1 MTFRQ
6 PLLLLLLAA
15 LANTMACSGTK
26 VRNVEIQD
34 TTMEKTVR
42 RAAVAGSFYPGSK
55 EEVLQQL
62 KDCFKPF
69 LKCKQRSDIQAVIV
83 PHAGWVYSG
92 EVAASAYA
100 RIDSSKHYERIFLI
114 GPSHQVWLD
123 AVSVNTAA
131 THYATPLGEVPVDT
145 AVCQALVSKNP
156 GLFKYDPRAHAREHC
171 LEVQLPFLQYH
182 FEKMPPIVPVIIATD
197 QFDKLVDLNEA
208 LSPWFN
214 ERNLFVI
221 SSDFSH
227 YPDYEDACKVDT
239 RTAEAIASGNVQM
252 LANIIDRNEREHI
265 KGLSTCACGLSAIFT
280 LMLTTHIDTT
290 TKNDATTK
298 VEHIMYRNSGDSPFG
313 EKQRVVG
320 YHSFIVY
327 PEKRQ
332 PQAFALTRDEMGTLL
347 QIARERIT
355 SDCKRQPMPHID
367 ITDNLT
373 KKLGAFV
380 TLHKNDQLRGCIGHF
395 GEDVPL
401 YQIVEEMAHAAAF
414 EDPRFPKVTADE
426 LEDIV
431 IEISVLTPLKRI
443 ESADEFIYGKQGI
456 YMRKGYHSG
465 TFLPQVAHEV
475 DWTKEEFLGH
485 CARDKA
491 GIGWNGWRDA
501 ELYTYEAILF
511 EEG

>member
-1 MTFRQ
+1 MT
-6 PLLLLLLAA
+6 PT
-15 LANTMACSGTK
+15 NTPG
-26 VRNVEIQD
+26 
-34 TTMEKTVR
+34 TMEEKNTR
-42 RAAVAGSFYPGSK
+42 KAAVAGQFYPATR
-55 EEVLQQL
+55 EEATHELDGYFSTF
-62 KDCFKPF
+62 KDCDK
-69 LKCKQRSDIQAVIV
+69 RDDIQAVIV
-83 PHAGWVYSG
+83 PHAGWVFSG
-92 EVAASAYA
+92 EVAASAFA
-100 RIDSSKHYERIFLI
+100 RIKPERTYDRVFLI
-114 GPSHQVWLD
+114 GPSHQVYLN
-123 AVSVNTAA
+123 AASVDTAS
-131 THYATPLGEVPVDT
+131 THYSTPLGEVEVDT
-145 AVCQALVSKNP
+145 ALCQQLAQDTQ
-156 GLFKYDPRAHAREHC
+156 LFKYDKKAHLHEHC
-171 LEVQLPFLQYH
+171 LEVELPFLQYH
-182 FEKMPPIVPVIIATD
+182 LKKMPPIVPVIIATD
-197 QFDKLVDLNEA
+197 EPDALVKLAMTLR
-208 LSPWFN
+208 PYFN
-214 ERNLFVI
+214 EHNLWVI

-355 SDCKRQPMPHID
+355 SDCNRQPMPHID

-426 LEDIV
+426 LEDII